1 MNFVCPA
8 DMYCNS
14 KENCGGIDRNGV
26 CAFRPTQCKS
36 ENQPICGC
44 DGETYSNPCLAAAK
58 GVSQKAV
65 GECKVPVAAPDE
77 EELEEEMPDEESPDD
92 GIPGE

>member
-14 KENCGGIDRNGV
+14 KVDCGGIDRNGV
-26 CAFRPTQCKS
+26 CSLRPTQCKAES
-36 ENQPICGC
+36 QPICGC
-44 DGETYSNPCLAAAK
+44 DGQTYSNPCLAAAK
-58 GVSQKAV
+58 GVSLKAV
-65 GECKVPVAAPDE
+65 GECKVAIPIE
-77 EELEEEMPDEESPDD
+77 EELEEEMPDEESLDE